1 MGKVIHIHVHKKTT
15 KDTLQGGKSKA
26 AFSHNVK
33 TEVAAGKP
41 VKQAVAIA
49 YSKKRETNDAPD
61 DTSKGHWITING
73 AHVKVSE
80 GGKITAGPKELKA
93 ALAHHKEQHAHHEE
107 KALAAPNGSKAR
119 NFHMAA
125 RFHHEQAGS
134 HLSQAAEW
142 KSKGENTLSQLY
154 GGQAEHH
161 AREAGEMAKLAEGA
175 APEAAKEKKNLERIE
190 SEYQAR
196 QKAKQGNVKQ
206 LTKFK
211 QPAAQKHDTAARQ
224 HAQAAAH
231 HEAQGNEKLAH
242 TYHALSEAHQQ
253 AARHHEA
260 GNAEQ
265 AKKAEQLVATH
276 QNKLKAG

>member
-1 MGKVIHIHVHKKTT
+1 MSKVIHIHLHKAT
-15 KDTLQGGKSKA
+15 KDTLQGGSSKA

-49 YSKKRETNDAPD
+49 YSKKRETNDNTEHDPKNGQF
-61 DTSKGHWITING
+61 TSGGGSG
-73 AHVKVSE
+73 A
-80 GGKITAGPKELKA
+80 GK
-93 ALAHHKEQHAHHEE
+93 
-107 KALAAPNGSKAR
+107 S
-119 NFHMAA
+119 
-125 RFHHEQAGS
+125 S
-134 HLSQAAEW
+134 
-142 KSKGENTLSQLY
+142 
-154 GGQAEHH
+154 
-161 AREAGEMAKLAEGA
+161 
-175 APEAAKEKKNLERIE
+175 
-190 SEYQAR
+190 
-196 QKAKQGNVKQ
+196 NVKQ

-231 HEAQGNEKLAH
+231 HESQGNEKLAH
-242 TYHALSEAHQQ
+242 TYNALSEAHKQ

-276 QNKLKAG
+276 KAKLKA